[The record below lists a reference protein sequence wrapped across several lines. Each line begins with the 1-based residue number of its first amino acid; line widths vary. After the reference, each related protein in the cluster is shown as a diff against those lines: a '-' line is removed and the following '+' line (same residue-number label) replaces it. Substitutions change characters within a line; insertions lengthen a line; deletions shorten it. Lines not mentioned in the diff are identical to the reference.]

1 MLMKKLLFTLVALL
15 ATMTT
20 FAQTNL
26 TSGKTVVPLGGLK
39 SFLPE
44 GELTV
49 EKLQKIT
56 TDDNT
61 DNVFLFPE
69 NTANLEANK
78 LLGIQGFYIDLG
90 ASKSIGAIQSTW
102 EGADCGA
109 NIYVTDTEPA
119 ADGSLTGVTLIATF
133 TNAQETKKDAAVAVE
148 NSGRYIVF
156 VPTEATNYDWG
167 VKIRTFVALEKQA
180 SVLTTLEVSPSMVKV
195 GEATEMTFTAKD
207 QLGLVLT
214 EGVTYTATNA
224 TLEGTT
230 LTATAVGDVVVTATM
245 GENSATATIKAI
257 NVSAPTENPTEPT
270 DLAANVIAV
279 YSAKYNKGINDS
291 NPTWGVGGGAPNPLY
306 TSIEEVV
313 IANDHKVVH
322 VKGTGFNSRT
332 AGGVGVTSDYT
343 KIHVALYPFTAT
355 TAKIFGDNAYGK
367 ALTVEDLVPGQW
379 NYVEIDNPDNQPN
392 YMLVELV
399 GETEFYLDHFY
410 LAKPAADD
418 SEAPTLETAELVSAG
433 IGCATLKL
441 KATDDK
447 SAQVTY
453 VINDG
458 TKDYTTKGDNGTEI
472 TYTIGGLAFGQAY
485 TLSIVAQDDNENKSA
500 AQQIEVTTLALTAA
514 PAPTQAA
521 ADVIS
526 IYSNAYTGTGY
537 AYGGWG
543 QSTVVTDEQVESN
556 DMLKLNNYNYLGFE
570 LSTQLDLSDMEYVH
584 IDVLP
589 LQNMSIGIT
598 PIMNGGTPTENSTS
612 VGTLVPGQWN
622 SCDVKLSN
630 LGLDYANFKAFQLKL
645 DKGTGTDVVYID
657 NIYFWKSAGGEVPTP
672 EITAITVAAETASIE
687 ADATTQLTVKD
698 QDDNAVAA
706 DQVTFSS
713 SDETVATVNENG
725 VVTGV
730 AEGSATITATLKS
743 DNNISSTVEITVTA
757 ATPVEHEGTQYTSGD
772 HNIWV
777 RGNHYVD
784 TNTYELIIESDEEM
798 NGLGGSFWNVN
809 NEGTDM
815 RTNLELSTD
824 KKTMTVTCVSTSA
837 PNIYTPL
844 YVMMPGEV
852 NFGNITVEWNE
863 IGGTDPVEEPTSGEA
878 SATITS
884 TVEAVNGKTLNYT
897 WAFTQTGADVTVTFE
912 CTNKSDIDGIVDG
925 FVIADGVE
933 IQGEGGAST
942 LTYTWTGCTEGQV
955 VKAKHKWMF
964 AGGDFMTPEY
974 SYTVKA
980 IEPVETLPTIP
991 TEPTA
996 NADNVLAVYSATYGK
1011 AELTTTNPGWGGYK
1025 DATGNDLYASFEYL
1039 ELTEGENTHKVV
1051 HVTGT
1056 GINSRT
1062 AGDVVAS
1069 GYTQLYAAIWPTT
1082 ATSGVAF
1089 QDNGYNDRIALGEL
1103 VPGQWIYVELPVKF
1117 TNNYITI
1124 ALDGE
1129 TEFYIDHI
1137 YYTKP
1142 GSDVLV
1148 ISEPDDRGIVNLTG
1162 GLNVDNM
1169 NELASLDAPII
1180 DITGLDID
1188 EAMTAITTANPN
1200 VLIVVPGTVVENVA
1214 TSEIAN
1220 KLTGNKNFLVK
1231 NEQGYLFPISQ
1242 LEIVDD
1248 GQSPVWTGFFVS
1260 TNTVGYAYSRTI
1272 PAGEYT
1278 TAYLPAAST
1287 AVEGLKVYT
1296 FKSYENSQIELE
1308 EKTDGVVPANTPVVL
1323 YNATDADLTITA
1335 EGTGDLNFSGTPATV
1350 EQGGATFTGNY
1361 KVEEAEDLFTIG
1373 AAASAAPA
1381 RHAQSGSTLTVK
1393 AVEGKTVPF
1402 RAYFKGV
1409 TEGEDISTAIDG
1421 LRVSRTLNGKAYTL
1435 DGREVKGTLQK
1446 GIYIIDG
1453 KKVVIK

>member
-44 GELTV
+44 GVLTV
-49 EKLQKIT
+49 DNLQLIT
-56 TDDNT
+56 TDGNT
-61 DNVFLFPE
+61 TNVFLFPQ
-69 NTANLEANK
+69 NADNLEANQA
-78 LLGIQGFYIDLG
+78 LGIQGFYIDLG
-90 ASKSIGAIQSTW
+90 ESKSIGAIQSTW

-119 ADGSLTGVTLIATF
+119 ADGTLTGETLIATF
-133 TNAQETKKDAAVAVE
+133 TNAQEAKKDAAVAVE

-156 VPTEATNYDWG
+156 VPTEATNYAWG

-207 QLGLVLT
+207 QFGLVLT
-214 EGVTYTATNA
+214 DGITYTATNA
-224 TLEGTT
+224 TLDGTT
-230 LTATAVGDVVVTATM
+230 LTATAVGNVVITATM
-245 GENSATATIKAI
+245 GETAVTATIKAV

-322 VKGTGFNSRT
+322 VKGAGFNSRT
-332 AGGVGVTSDYT
+332 AGGVAITSDYT

-355 TAKIFGDNAYGK
+355 EAKIFGDNAYGK
-367 ALTVEDLVPGQW
+367 AFTVQDLVPGQW

-500 AQQIEVTTLALTAA
+500 AQQVGVTTLALTAA

-543 QSTVVTDEQVESN
+543 QSTIVADEQVESN

-570 LSTQLDLSDMEYVH
+570 LATQLDLSDMEYVH

-589 LQNMSIGIT
+589 LQNMNLGIT
-598 PIMNGGTPTENSTS
+598 PIMTGAPTEKPTS

-622 SCDVKLSN
+622 SCDIKLSD
-630 LGLDYANFKAFQLKL
+630 LALDYANAKAFQLKL
-645 DKGTGTDVVYID
+645 DKGTGTEIVYID
-657 NIYFWKSAGGEVPTP
+657 NIYFWKSTGSG
-672 EITAITVAAETASIE
+672 
-687 ADATTQLTVKD
+687 
-698 QDDNAVAA
+698 DDP
-706 DQVTFSS
+706 
-713 SDETVATVNENG
+713 
-725 VVTGV
+725 
-730 AEGSATITATLKS
+730 
-743 DNNISSTVEITVTA
+743 
-757 ATPVEHEGTQYTSGD
+757 TPVEHEGTQYTSGD

-777 RGNHYVD
+777 RGNHYAD
-784 TNTYELIIESDEEM
+784 TDTYELIIESDEEM
-798 NGLGGSFWNVN
+798 SGLGGSFWNVN
-809 NEGTDM
+809 GVGTDM
-815 RTNLELSTD
+815 RTNLALSDD
-824 KKTMTVTCVSTSA
+824 KKSMTITCVSTSA

-863 IGGTDPVEEPTSGEA
+863 IGGTDPVEEPTSGEG
-878 SATITS
+878 SS
-884 TVEAVNGKTLNYT
+884 PVLSGDNEGKTLNYS

-912 CTNKSDIDGIVDG
+912 CTNKSEIVGIVDG
-925 FVIADGVE
+925 FVIADGAE
-933 IQGEGGAST
+933 IQGEGGAFT

-996 NADNVLAVYSATYGK
+996 NAENVLAVYSATYGK

-1062 AGDVVAS
+1062 AGDVAAS

-1089 QDNGYNDRIALGEL
+1089 QDNGYKDRIALGEL
-1103 VPGQWIYVELPVKF
+1103 VPGQWNYVELPVKF

-1142 GSDVLV
+1142 GADVLV

-1200 VLIVVPGTVVENVA
+1200 VFIIVPGTVEENVA
-1214 TSEIAN
+1214 TSELAN
-1220 KLTGNKNFLVK
+1220 KLTGNKNFLVRRTD
-1231 NEQGYLFPISQ
+1231 GYLFPISQ

-1335 EGTGDLNFSGTPATV
+1335 EGTGDLDFRGTPATV

-1361 KVEEAEDLFTIG
+1361 KVEEAEGLFTVG

-1381 RHAQSGSTLTVK
+1381 RRAQSGSTLTVK

>member
-44 GELTV
+44 GVLTV
-49 EKLQKIT
+49 DNLQLIT
-56 TDDNT
+56 TDGNT

-69 NTANLEANK
+69 NGDNLEANK

-119 ADGSLTGVTLIATF
+119 ADGSLTGETLIATF
-133 TNAQETKKDAAVAVE
+133 TNAQEAKKDAAVAVE

-156 VPTEATNYDWG
+156 VPTEATNYAWG

-207 QLGLVLT
+207 QFGLVLT
-214 EGVTYTATNA
+214 DGITYTATNA
-224 TLEGTT
+224 TLDGTT
-230 LTATAVGDVVVTATM
+230 LTATAVGNVVITATM
-245 GENSATATIKAI
+245 GETAVTATIKAV

-322 VKGTGFNSRT
+322 VKGAGFNSRT
-332 AGGVGVTSDYT
+332 AGGVAITSDYT

-355 TAKIFGDNAYGK
+355 EAKIFGDNAYGK
-367 ALTVEDLVPGQW
+367 AFTVQDLVPGQW

-458 TKDYTTKGDNGTEI
+458 TKDYTTKGDNDTEI

-500 AQQIEVTTLALTAA
+500 AQQVGVTTLALTAA

-543 QSTVVTDEQVESN
+543 QSTIVADEQVESN

-570 LSTQLDLSDMEYVH
+570 LATQLDLSDMEYVH

-589 LQNMSIGIT
+589 LQNMNLGIT
-598 PIMNGGTPTENSTS
+598 PIMTGAPTEKSTS

-622 SCDVKLSN
+622 SCDIKLSD
-630 LGLDYANFKAFQLKL
+630 LALDYANAKAFQLKL
-645 DKGTGTDVVYID
+645 DKGTGTEIVYID
-657 NIYFWKSAGGEVPTP
+657 NIYFWKSTGSG
-672 EITAITVAAETASIE
+672 
-687 ADATTQLTVKD
+687 
-698 QDDNAVAA
+698 DDP
-706 DQVTFSS
+706 
-713 SDETVATVNENG
+713 
-725 VVTGV
+725 
-730 AEGSATITATLKS
+730 
-743 DNNISSTVEITVTA
+743 
-757 ATPVEHEGTQYTSGD
+757 TPVEHEGTQYTSGD

-777 RGNHYVD
+777 RGNHYAD
-784 TNTYELIIESDEEM
+784 TDTYELIIESDEEM
-798 NGLGGSFWNVN
+798 SGLGGSFWNVN
-809 NEGTDM
+809 GVGTDM
-815 RTNLELSTD
+815 RTNLALSDD
-824 KKTMTVTCVSTSA
+824 KKSMTITCVSTSA

-863 IGGTDPVEEPTSGEA
+863 IGGTDPVEEPTSGEG
-878 SATITS
+878 SS
-884 TVEAVNGKTLNYT
+884 PVLSGDNEGKTLNYS

-912 CTNKSDIDGIVDG
+912 CTNKSEIVGIVDG
-925 FVIADGVE
+925 FVIADGAE
-933 IQGEGGAST
+933 IQGEGGAFT

-991 TEPTA
+991 TGPTA
-996 NADNVLAVYSATYGK
+996 NAENVLAVYSATYGK

-1062 AGDVVAS
+1062 AGDVAAS
-1069 GYTQLYAAIWPTT
+1069 GYTQLYAAIWPTP

-1089 QDNGYNDRIALGEL
+1089 QDNGYKDRIALGEL
-1103 VPGQWIYVELPVKF
+1103 VPGQWNYVELPVKF

-1142 GSDVLV
+1142 GADVLV

-1200 VLIVVPGTVVENVA
+1200 VFIIVPGTVEENVA
-1214 TSEIAN
+1214 TSELAN
-1220 KLTGNKNFLVK
+1220 KLTGNKNFLVRRTD
-1231 NEQGYLFPISQ
+1231 GYLFPISQ

-1323 YNATDADLTITA
+1323 YNATDADLTIRA
-1335 EGTGDLNFSGTPATV
+1335 EGTGDLNFGDTPATV
-1350 EQGGATFTGNY
+1350 EQGGASFTGNY
-1361 KVEEAEDLFTIG
+1361 KVEAAADLFTVG

-1421 LRVSRTLNGKAYTL
+1421 LRVSRTLNSKAYTL

>member
-44 GELTV
+44 GVLTV
-49 EKLQKIT
+49 DNLQLIT
-56 TDDNT
+56 TDGNT
-61 DNVFLFPE
+61 SNVFLFPE
-69 NTANLEANK
+69 NAANLEANQA
-78 LLGIQGFYIDLG
+78 LGIQGFYIDLG
-90 ASKSIGAIQSTW
+90 ESKSIGAIQSTW

-109 NIYVTDTEPA
+109 NIYMTDTEPA
-119 ADGSLTGVTLIATF
+119 ADGTLTGETLIATF
-133 TNAQETKKDAAVAVE
+133 TNAQEAKKDAAVAVE

-214 EGVTYTATNA
+214 DGITYTATNA
-224 TLEGTT
+224 TLDGTT
-230 LTATAVGDVVVTATM
+230 LTATAVGNVVITATM

-322 VKGTGFNSRT
+322 VKGAGFNSRT
-332 AGGVGVTSDYT
+332 AGGVGISSDYT

-367 ALTVEDLVPGQW
+367 ALTVKDLVPGQW
-379 NYVEIDNPDNQPN
+379 NYVEIDNTGNQPN

-500 AQQIEVTTLALTAA
+500 AQQVGVTTLALAAA

-543 QSTVVTDEQVESN
+543 QSTVVTDQKAEN
-556 DMLKLNNYNYLGFE
+556 DDVLQLTNYNYLGFE
-570 LSTQLDLSDMEYVH
+570 LATQLDLSDMEYVH

-589 LQNMSIGIT
+589 LQNMNLGIT
-598 PIMNGGTPTENSTS
+598 PIMTGAPTEKPTS

-622 SCDVKLSN
+622 SCDIKLSD
-630 LGLDYANFKAFQLKL
+630 LALDYANAKAFQLKL
-645 DKGTGTDVVYID
+645 DKGTGTEIVYID
-657 NIYFWKSAGGEVPTP
+657 NIYFWKSTGSG
-672 EITAITVAAETASIE
+672 
-687 ADATTQLTVKD
+687 
-698 QDDNAVAA
+698 DDP
-706 DQVTFSS
+706 
-713 SDETVATVNENG
+713 
-725 VVTGV
+725 
-730 AEGSATITATLKS
+730 
-743 DNNISSTVEITVTA
+743 
-757 ATPVEHEGTQYTSGD
+757 TPVEHEGTQYTSGD
-772 HNIWV
+772 HKIWV
-777 RGNHYVD
+777 RGNHYAD
-784 TNTYELIIESDEEM
+784 TDTYELIIESDEEM
-798 NGLGGSFWNVN
+798 SGLGGSFWNVN
-809 NEGTDM
+809 GVGTDM
-815 RTNLELSTD
+815 RTNLALSTD

-844 YVMMPGEV
+844 YVMMSGEV

-863 IGGTDPVEEPTSGEA
+863 IGGTDPVEEPTSGEG
-878 SATITS
+878 SS
-884 TVEAVNGKTLNYT
+884 PVLSGDNEGKTLNYS

-912 CTNKSDIDGIVDG
+912 CTNKSEIVGIVDG

-933 IQGEGGAST
+933 IQGEGGAFT
-942 LTYTWTGCTEGQV
+942 LTYTWIGCTEGQV

-996 NADNVLAVYSATYGK
+996 NAENVLAVYSATYGK
-1011 AELTTTNPGWGGYK
+1011 EELTTTNPGWGGYK

-1062 AGDVVAS
+1062 AGDVAAS

-1103 VPGQWIYVELPVKF
+1103 VPGQWNYVELPVKF

-1142 GSDVLV
+1142 GADVLV

-1169 NELASLDAPII
+1169 DELASLDAPVI

-1200 VLIVVPGTVVENVA
+1200 VLIIVPGTVEENVA
-1214 TSEIAN
+1214 TSELAN

-1231 NEQGYLFPISQ
+1231 NEQGYLFPVSQ

-1308 EKTDGVVPANTPVVL
+1308 EKADGVVPANTPVVL

-1335 EGTGDLNFSGTPATV
+1335 EGTGDLNFGGTPATV

-1361 KVEEAEDLFTIG
+1361 KVEEAEDLFTVG

>member
-1 MLMKKLLFTLVALL
+1 MKKLLFTLVALL

-44 GELTV
+44 GVLTV
-49 EKLQKIT
+49 DNLQLIT
-56 TDDNT
+56 TDGNT
-61 DNVFLFPE
+61 TNVFLFPQ
-69 NTANLEANK
+69 NADNLEANQA
-78 LLGIQGFYIDLG
+78 LGIQGFYIDLG
-90 ASKSIGAIQSTW
+90 ESKSIGAIQSTW

-119 ADGSLTGVTLIATF
+119 ADGSLTGETLIATF
-133 TNAQETKKDAAVAVE
+133 TNAQEAKKDAAVAVE

-156 VPTEATNYDWG
+156 VPTEATNYTWG

-214 EGVTYTATNA
+214 EGITYTATNA
-224 TLEGTT
+224 TLDGTT
-230 LTATAVGDVVVTATM
+230 LTATAVGNVVITATM
-245 GENSATATIKAI
+245 GETAVTATIKAV
-257 NVSAPTENPTEPT
+257 NVSAPTANPTEPA

-322 VKGTGFNSRT
+322 VKGAGFNSRT
-332 AGGVGVTSDYT
+332 AGGVGISSDYT

-355 TAKIFGDNAYGK
+355 TAKIFGDNAYGN

-379 NYVEIDNPDNQPN
+379 NYVEIDNTGSQPN

-500 AQQIEVTTLALTAA
+500 AQQVGVTTLALAAA
-514 PAPTQAA
+514 PVPTQAA

-543 QSTVVTDEQVESN
+543 QSTVVTDQKAEN
-556 DMLKLNNYNYLGFE
+556 DDVLQLTNYNYLGFE
-570 LSTQLDLSDMEYVH
+570 LSTQLDLSNMEYVH

-589 LQNMSIGIT
+589 LQNMSLGIT

-622 SCDVKLSN
+622 SCDIKLSD
-630 LGLDYANFKAFQLKL
+630 LALDYANAKAFQLKL
-645 DKGTGTDVVYID
+645 DKGTGTEIVYID

-672 EITAITVAAETASIE
+672 EITTITVAAEATSIE

-757 ATPVEHEGTQYTSGD
+757 ATPVEHEGTQYTADGKT
-772 HNIWV
+772 IYV
-777 RGNHYVD
+777 VANHYTGTD
-784 TNTYELIIESDEEM
+784 NYEVIITSDDVM
-798 NGLGGSFWNVN
+798 NGLGGSFWYINGVG
-809 NEGTDM
+809 GTRVDANM
-815 RTNLELSTD
+815 TISSDGKTLTITATSNPEPEL
-824 KKTMTVTCVSTSA
+824 
-837 PNIYTPL
+837 YTPL

-852 NFGNITVEWNE
+852 NFGQIVFDWQE
-863 IGGTDPVEEPTSGEA
+863 IGGSEPTLDTTALETEINAAKALLGSAAIDVDPGKALNDAIANAEQVKQDATTQSDIDQAVTDLKAAEA
-878 SATITS
+878 AYTTATGIS
-884 TVEAVNGKTLNYT
+884 RIVLD
-897 WAFTQTGADVTVTFE
+897 TGADAIYT
-912 CTNKSDIDGIVDG
+912 IDG
-925 FVIADGVE
+925 
-933 IQGEGGAST
+933 
-942 LTYTWTGCTEGQV
+942 
-955 VKAKHKWMF
+955 
-964 AGGDFMTPEY
+964 
-974 SYTVKA
+974 
-980 IEPVETLPTIP
+980 
-991 TEPTA
+991 
-996 NADNVLAVYSATYGK
+996 
-1011 AELTTTNPGWGGYK
+1011 
-1025 DATGNDLYASFEYL
+1025 
-1039 ELTEGENTHKVV
+1039 
-1051 HVTGT
+1051 
-1056 GINSRT
+1056 R
-1062 AGDVVAS
+1062 
-1069 GYTQLYAAIWPTT
+1069 
-1082 ATSGVAF
+1082 
-1089 QDNGYNDRIALGEL
+1089 R
-1103 VPGQWIYVELPVKF
+1103 
-1117 TNNYITI
+1117 
-1124 ALDGE
+1124 
-1129 TEFYIDHI
+1129 
-1137 YYTKP
+1137 
-1142 GSDVLV
+1142 
-1148 ISEPDDRGIVNLTG
+1148 
-1162 GLNVDNM
+1162 
-1169 NELASLDAPII
+1169 
-1180 DITGLDID
+1180 
-1188 EAMTAITTANPN
+1188 
-1200 VLIVVPGTVVENVA
+1200 VENP
-1214 TSEIAN
+1214 T
-1220 KLTGNKNFLVK
+1220 
-1231 NEQGYLFPISQ
+1231 
-1242 LEIVDD
+1242 
-1248 GQSPVWTGFFVS
+1248 
-1260 TNTVGYAYSRTI
+1260 R
-1272 PAGEYT
+1272 
-1278 TAYLPAAST
+1278 
-1287 AVEGLKVYT
+1287 
-1296 FKSYENSQIELE
+1296 
-1308 EKTDGVVPANTPVVL
+1308 
-1323 YNATDADLTITA
+1323 
-1335 EGTGDLNFSGTPATV
+1335 
-1350 EQGGATFTGNY
+1350 
-1361 KVEEAEDLFTIG
+1361 
-1373 AAASAAPA
+1373 
-1381 RHAQSGSTLTVK
+1381 
-1393 AVEGKTVPF
+1393 
-1402 RAYFKGV
+1402 
-1409 TEGEDISTAIDG
+1409 
-1421 LRVSRTLNGKAYTL
+1421 
-1435 DGREVKGTLQK
+1435 

-1453 KKVVIK
+1453 KKIVIK

>member
-44 GELTV
+44 GVLTV
-49 EKLQKIT
+49 DNLQLIT
-56 TDDNT
+56 TDGNT
-61 DNVFLFPE
+61 TNVFLFPQ
-69 NTANLEANK
+69 NAANLEANQA
-78 LLGIQGFYIDLG
+78 LGIQGFYIDLG

-119 ADGSLTGVTLIATF
+119 ADGSLTGETLIATF
-133 TNAQETKKDAAVAVE
+133 TNAQEAKKDAAVAVE

-207 QLGLVLT
+207 QFGLVLT
-214 EGVTYTATNA
+214 DGITYTATNA

-230 LTATAVGDVVVTATM
+230 LTATAVGDVVITATM
-245 GENSATATIKAI
+245 GEKSATATIKAI
-257 NVSAPTENPTEPT
+257 NVSAPTENPTEPA

-332 AGGVGVTSDYT
+332 AGGVAITSDYT

-355 TAKIFGDNAYGK
+355 TAKIFGDNAYGN
-367 ALTVEDLVPGQW
+367 AFTVQDLVPGQW
-379 NYVEIDNPDNQPN
+379 NYVEIDNTGNQPN

-418 SEAPTLETAELVSAG
+418 NEAPTLETAELVSAG

-514 PAPTQAA
+514 PAPIQAA

-543 QSTVVTDEQVESN
+543 QSTVVTDQKAEN
-556 DMLKLNNYNYLGFE
+556 DDVLQLTNYNYLGFE

-589 LQNMSIGIT
+589 LQNMNLGIT
-598 PIMNGGTPTENSTS
+598 PIMTGAPTEKPTS

-622 SCDVKLSN
+622 SCDIKLSD
-630 LGLDYANFKAFQLKL
+630 LALDYANAKAFQLKL
-645 DKGTGTDVVYID
+645 DKGTGTEIVYID
-657 NIYFWKSAGGEVPTP
+657 NIYFWKSTGSG
-672 EITAITVAAETASIE
+672 
-687 ADATTQLTVKD
+687 
-698 QDDNAVAA
+698 DDP
-706 DQVTFSS
+706 
-713 SDETVATVNENG
+713 
-725 VVTGV
+725 
-730 AEGSATITATLKS
+730 
-743 DNNISSTVEITVTA
+743 
-757 ATPVEHEGTQYTSGD
+757 TPVEHEGTQYTSGD

-798 NGLGGSFWNVN
+798 SGLGGSFWNVN
-809 NEGTDM
+809 GVGTDM
-815 RTNLELSTD
+815 RTNLALSDD
-824 KKTMTVTCVSTSA
+824 KKSMTITCVSTSA

-863 IGGTDPVEEPTSGEA
+863 IGSSEPVETPTSGED
-878 SATITS
+878 SS
-884 TVEAVNGKTLNYT
+884 PVLSGDNEGKTLNYS

-912 CTNKSDIDGIVDG
+912 CTNKSDIVGIVDG
-925 FVIADGVE
+925 FVIADGAE
-933 IQGEGGAST
+933 IQGEGGAFT

-996 NADNVLAVYSATYGK
+996 NAENVLAVYSATYGK

-1062 AGDVVAS
+1062 AGDVAAS

-1103 VPGQWIYVELPVKF
+1103 VPGQWNYVELPVKF

-1142 GSDVLV
+1142 GADVLV

-1188 EAMTAITTANPN
+1188 EAITAITTANPN
-1200 VLIVVPGTVVENVA
+1200 VLIIVPGTVEENVA
-1214 TSEIAN
+1214 TSELAN

-1296 FKSYENSQIELE
+1296 FKNYENSQIELE

-1335 EGTGDLNFSGTPATV
+1335 EGTGDLNFGGTPATV

-1361 KVEEAEDLFTIG
+1361 KVEEAEDLFTVG

-1381 RHAQSGSTLTVK
+1381 RRAQSGSTLTVK

>member
-44 GELTV
+44 GVLTV
-49 EKLQKIT
+49 DKLQKIT
-56 TDDNT
+56 TDGNT

-69 NTANLEANK
+69 NGDNLEANK

-90 ASKSIGAIQSTW
+90 ESKSIGAIQSTW

-119 ADGSLTGVTLIATF
+119 ADGSLTGETLIATF
-133 TNAQETKKDAAVAVE
+133 TNAQEAKKDAAVAVE

-224 TLEGTT
+224 TLDGTT
-230 LTATAVGDVVVTATM
+230 LTATAVGDVVITATM

-279 YSAKYNKGINDS
+279 YSAEYNKGINDS

-332 AGGVGVTSDYT
+332 AGSVGITSDYT

-355 TAKIFGDNAYGK
+355 EAKIFGDNAYGN
-367 ALTVEDLVPGQW
+367 AFTVQDLVPGQW
-379 NYVEIDNPDNQPN
+379 NYVEIDNTGNQPN

-410 LAKPAADD
+410 FARPAADD

-433 IGCATLKL
+433 IGSATLKL

-500 AQQIEVTTLALTAA
+500 AQQIEVTTLALTAT

-543 QSTVVTDEQVESN
+543 QSTVVTDQKAEN
-556 DMLKLNNYNYLGFE
+556 DDVLQLTNYNYLGFE

-622 SCDVKLSN
+622 SCDIKLSD
-630 LGLDYANFKAFQLKL
+630 LALDYANAKAFQLKL
-645 DKGTGTDVVYID
+645 DKGTGTEIVYID
-657 NIYFWKSAGGEVPTP
+657 NIYFWKSTGSG
-672 EITAITVAAETASIE
+672 
-687 ADATTQLTVKD
+687 
-698 QDDNAVAA
+698 DDP
-706 DQVTFSS
+706 
-713 SDETVATVNENG
+713 
-725 VVTGV
+725 
-730 AEGSATITATLKS
+730 
-743 DNNISSTVEITVTA
+743 
-757 ATPVEHEGTQYTSGD
+757 TPVEHEGTQYTSGD

-798 NGLGGSFWNVN
+798 IGLGGSFWNVN

-815 RTNLELSTD
+815 RTNLKLSTD

-863 IGGTDPVEEPTSGEA
+863 IGGTDPVEEPTSGEG
-878 SATITS
+878 SS
-884 TVEAVNGKTLNYT
+884 PVLSGDNEGKTLNYS

-912 CTNKSDIDGIVDG
+912 CTNKSDIVGIVDG
-925 FVIADGVE
+925 FVIADGAE
-933 IQGEGGAST
+933 IQGEGGAFT

-991 TEPTA
+991 EEPTA
-996 NADNVLAVYSATYGK
+996 NAENVLAVYSATYGK

-1039 ELTEGENTHKVV
+1039 ELTEGENTYKVV

-1062 AGDVVAS
+1062 AGDVAAS
-1069 GYTQLYAAIWPTT
+1069 GYTKLYAAIWPKI

-1089 QDNGYNDRIALGEL
+1089 QDNGYNDRITLGEL
-1103 VPGQWIYVELPVKF
+1103 TPGQWNYVELPVSF

-1142 GSDVLV
+1142 GADVLV

-1180 DITGLDID
+1180 DITGLNID
-1188 EAMTAITTANPN
+1188 EAMTTITTANPN
-1200 VLIVVPGTVVENVA
+1200 VLIVVPGTVEENVA
-1214 TSEIAN
+1214 TSELAN

-1335 EGTGDLNFSGTPATV
+1335 EGTGDLDFRGTPATV

-1361 KVEEAEDLFTIG
+1361 KVEEAEDLFTVG

-1381 RHAQSGSTLTVK
+1381 RRAQSGSTLTVK

>member
-39 SFLPE
+39 NFQPV
-44 GELTV
+44 GVVTV
-49 EKLQKIT
+49 DNLQKIT
-56 TDDNT
+56 TDGNT
-61 DNVFLFPE
+61 GNVFLFPE
-69 NTANLEANK
+69 NGANLEANK
-78 LLGIQGFYIDLG
+78 KLGIQGFYIDLG

-119 ADGSLTGVTLIATF
+119 ADGSLTGETLIATF
-133 TNAQETKKDAAVAVE
+133 TNAQEAKKDAAVAVE

-230 LTATAVGDVVVTATM
+230 LTATAVGDVVITATM

-306 TSIEEVV
+306 TSVEEVE

-458 TKDYTTKGDNGTEI
+458 TKDYTTKGDSGTEI

-485 TLSIVAQDDNENKSA
+485 TFSIVAQDDNENKSA
-500 AQQIEVTTLALTAA
+500 AQQVGVTTLALAAA
-514 PAPTQAA
+514 PVPTQAA

-526 IYSNAYTGTGY
+526 IYSNVYTGTGY

-543 QSTVVTDEQVESN
+543 QSTVVADEQVDN
-556 DMLKLNNYNYLGFE
+556 DDMLKLTNYNYLGFE
-570 LSTQLDLSDMEYVH
+570 FTTQLDLSEMEYLH

-589 LQNMSIGIT
+589 LQDMSLGIT
-598 PIMNGGTPTENSTS
+598 PFMAAAPTENSTS

-622 SCDVKLSN
+622 SCDIKLSD
-630 LGLDYANFKAFQLKL
+630 LRLDYANFKAFQLKL

-672 EITAITVAAETASIE
+672 EITTITVAAEATSIE
-687 ADATTQLTVKD
+687 AGATTQLTVKD

-713 SDETVATVNENG
+713 SDETVAIVNENG

-809 NEGTDM
+809 GVGTDM
-815 RTNLELSTD
+815 RTNLKLSTD

-942 LTYTWTGCTEGQV
+942 LTYTWIGCTEGQV

-996 NADNVLAVYSATYGK
+996 NAENVLAVYSATYGK

-1025 DATGNDLYASFEYL
+1025 DATGNDLYDSFEYL

-1062 AGDVVAS
+1062 AGDVAAS
-1069 GYTQLYAAIWPTT
+1069 GYTKLYAAIWPTT

-1103 VPGQWIYVELPVKF
+1103 VPGQWNYVELPVKF

-1142 GSDVLV
+1142 GADVLV

-1180 DITGLDID
+1180 DITGLTID

-1200 VLIVVPGTVVENVA
+1200 VLIIVPGTVVENVA

-1272 PAGEYT
+1272 HAGEYT

-1296 FKSYENSQIELE
+1296 FKSYENSQIELV

-1335 EGTGDLNFSGTPATV
+1335 EGTGDLNFGGTPATV

-1361 KVEEAEDLFTIG
+1361 KVEEAENLFTIG

-1435 DGREVKGTLQK
+1435 DGREAKGTLQK